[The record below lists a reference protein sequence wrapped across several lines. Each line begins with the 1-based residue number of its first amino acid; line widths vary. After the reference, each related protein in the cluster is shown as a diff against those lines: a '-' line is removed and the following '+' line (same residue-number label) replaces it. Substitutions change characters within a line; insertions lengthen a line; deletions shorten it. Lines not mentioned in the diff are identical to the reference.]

1 MKILFNYLRNINS
14 CATSLF
20 VNNYFA
26 PIDKK
31 NNDKIRKFVLT
42 KLELKKIFMCTE
54 FISFELKVSRGSE
67 LTKIFKRFQLTDSIC
82 AVIIKKIEI

>member
-1 MKILFNYLRNINS
+1 
-14 CATSLF
+14 
-20 VNNYFA
+20 
-26 PIDKK
+26 
-31 NNDKIRKFVLT
+31 
-42 KLELKKIFMCTE
+42 MCTE